1 MQIIQDFDPAG
12 VGASDL
18 QECLKL
24 QLERRRGT
32 DAAQLAYEIIDKCF
46 EAFSKRHYDK
56 IQKQLNISEEKLKEA
71 IQEISQLNPK
81 PGSSWNDTFTE
92 SLTHISPDF
101 LVDENDGE
109 LTLTLNNGN
118 IPSLR
123 ISRSYND
130 MLNDYTGN
138 KANQTRERRDA
149 LLFIK
154 QKIDAAQSFINAIQQ
169 RQQTLLATMQAIL
182 DRQRDFFLTGDE
194 SRLRPMILRDVAEQT
209 GYDISTISR
218 ATSNK
223 YVQTPFGIYPLKF
236 FFSESMQNDSGEEF
250 SSREIKKI
258 LQESI
263 DNEDKR
269 APLTDDK
276 LCELLKEKGYAIARR
291 TVAKYREQLGL
302 PVARLRKVI

>member
-1 MQIIQDFDPAG
+1 
-12 VGASDL
+12 
-18 QECLKL
+18 
-24 QLERRRGT
+24 
-32 DAAQLAYEIIDKCF
+32 
-46 EAFSKRHYDK
+46 
-56 IQKQLNISEEKLKEA
+56 
-71 IQEISQLNPK
+71 
-81 PGSSWNDTFTE
+81 
-92 SLTHISPDF
+92 
-101 LVDENDGE
+101 
-109 LTLTLNNGN
+109 
-118 IPSLR
+118 
-123 ISRSYND
+123 
-130 MLNDYTGN
+130 MLSDYTGN
-138 KANQTRERRDA
+138 RANQTREKRDT

-154 QKIDAAQSFINAIQQ
+154 QKIDAAQSFINAIEQ

-194 SRLRPMILRDVAEQT
+194 SRLRPMILRDIAEET

-223 YVQTPFGIYPLKF
+223 YVQTPYGVYPLKY
-236 FFSESMQNDSGEEF
+236 FFSESMQSESGEEF

-291 TVAKYREQLGL
+291 TVAKYREQLGV
-302 PVARLRKVI
+302 PVARLRKLI